1 MKNKL
6 RNRTITGLSLLLC
19 ALCVHSPGKDVG
31 AEYLWPGGVA
41 PGAVGKESADK
52 PTLTVHLAKGRGA
65 TGCGV
70 IVCPGGG
77 YFMLADNHEGKQIA
91 AWLNSFGVSAFVLRY
106 RHAPRYHHPAPL
118 QDAQRAIRLVR
129 SRAKKWRV
137 DPNRIGIIGF
147 SAGGHLASST
157 GTHFDKGNPEAKDP
171 VDKESCRP
179 DFMIL
184 GYPVISFTEPFTHVG
199 SRNNFVG
206 GNPALAELFSN
217 EKQVTAQTPPTFL
230 LHTSEDRVVP
240 PQNSIVFYMALLKAG
255 VPAELHIYEKGPH
268 GVGLAKK
275 RPGISGWPAS
285 CQAWL
290 GERGFLKKKR

>member
-6 RNRTITGLSLLLC
+6 RSRTITGLSLLLC
-19 ALCVHSPGKDVG
+19 ALCVHSPGKAVG

-41 PGAVGKESADK
+41 PGAVGKASADK
-52 PTLTVHLAKGRGA
+52 PTRTVHLAKGRGA

-70 IVCPGGG
+70 IGCPGGG

-91 AWLNSFGVSAFVLRY
+91 SWLNSFGVSAFVLRY

-157 GTHFDKGNPEAKDP
+157 GTHFDKGKPEAKDP

-179 DFMIL
+179 DFMIV

-206 GNPALAELFSN
+206 SNPALAELFSN
-217 EKQVTAQTPPTFL
+217 EKQVTAQPPPTFL